1 MVNEC
6 YYNTYDRKERLHFD
20 SKVVHGLW
28 DVIP

>member
-20 SKVVHGLW
+20 SKVVHGASGM
-28 DVIP
+28 